1 MMITTTQQN
10 LLSQMKALESIAN
23 GGDINMPSLDAQS
36 QSPSFVE
43 VLEQAINQVNETQQR
58 ASDLRKRFELGD
70 SSVDIAEV
78 MVAASQSSIS
88 FEALMQVRNRFLTA
102 YQDVMN
108 MSV

>member
-1 MMITTTQQN
+1 MITNTQQA
-10 LLSQMKALESIAN
+10 LLAEMKALESLASSRSMQAPAIE
-23 GGDINMPSLDAQS
+23 Q

-43 VLEQAINQVNETQQR
+43 MLEQAISQVNETQQH

-70 SSVDIAEV
+70 QSVDIAEV

-88 FEALMQVRNRFLTA
+88 FEALMQVRNKFLTA

>member
-1 MMITTTQQN
+1 MITNTQQA
-10 LLSQMKALESIAN
+10 LLAEMKALESLASSASVQ
-23 GGDINMPSLDAQS
+23 PAAQDP

-43 VLEQAINQVNETQQR
+43 MLEQAINQVNETQQH

-70 SSVDIAEV
+70 QSVDIAEV

-88 FEALMQVRNRFLTA
+88 FEALMQVRNKFLTA